1 MNIVKKF
8 KIKNR
13 LIKTAILD
21 LGILALAKN
30 LSKIEFSSMHG
41 QKPISWNKV
50 RNRYLFFFFSYVGKK
65 FEKTFLMLVDT
76 EPREPVL
83 KFFHHLLKYLGAIA
97 KLLSSKTRNWFRE
110 MFSKKLNI
118 TSRSCNV

>member
-1 MNIVKKF
+1 MNIDKKF

-13 LIKTAILD
+13 LIKTTIFD
-21 LGILALAKN
+21 PGILTLAKN

-41 QKPISWNKV
+41 QKPMSWNKA
-50 RNRYLFFFFSYVGKK
+50 RNRYLFFFFSFIGKK
-65 FEKTFLMLVDT
+65 FEKTFLMSIDVEPT
-76 EPREPVL
+76 ELAL

-97 KLLSSKTRNWFRE
+97 KFLSSKTRNWFRE

-118 TSRSCNV
+118 TSKSCNV

>member
-1 MNIVKKF
+1 
-8 KIKNR
+8 
-13 LIKTAILD
+13 
-21 LGILALAKN
+21 
-30 LSKIEFSSMHG
+30 
-41 QKPISWNKV
+41 
-50 RNRYLFFFFSYVGKK
+50 
-65 FEKTFLMLVDT
+65 MLVDT